1 MIKRFLSALLLLVV
15 FTANAY
21 DSSYLDD
28 IDSIFWQPQGQKGA
42 VVYHRFDDFY
52 ALRMFIDSTLMTAPA
67 RPAAEADYAGAEK
80 LILMLPQRQQVTK
93 VQLSAK
99 HLLFDNKVY
108 TADTAELAKWINT
121 NSKRASR
128 GDTTSEKLFQR
139 SVANFGADFVQ

>member
-80 LILMLPQRQQVTK
+80 LILMLP
-93 VQLSAK
+93 
-99 HLLFDNKVY
+99 
-108 TADTAELAKWINT
+108 
-121 NSKRASR
+121 
-128 GDTTSEKLFQR
+128 
-139 SVANFGADFVQ
+139 